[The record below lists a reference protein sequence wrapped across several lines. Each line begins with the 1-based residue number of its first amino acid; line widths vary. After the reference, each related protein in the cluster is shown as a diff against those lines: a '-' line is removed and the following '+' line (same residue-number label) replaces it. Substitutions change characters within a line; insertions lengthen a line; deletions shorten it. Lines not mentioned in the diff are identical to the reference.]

1 MQNFKPN
8 HHDIV
13 FECFQSHCHILK
25 ELHEFLHMMG
35 AIIIFGENIFMF
47 CFVIIDW
54 SQSQLGWVHIWG
66 GRRENKMSK
75 DESGLSVIEMMCG
88 DSMQLNLLDKVKDD
102 NIYWCLFSLENMMME
117 ASKYLSIGKCKKM
130 GSQKAVVLK
139 PIPKAQQLQC

>member
-1 MQNFKPN
+1 
-8 HHDIV
+8 
-13 FECFQSHCHILK
+13 
-25 ELHEFLHMMG
+25 
-35 AIIIFGENIFMF
+35 
-47 CFVIIDW
+47 
-54 SQSQLGWVHIWG
+54 
-66 GRRENKMSK
+66 
-75 DESGLSVIEMMCG
+75 MMCG